1 MIRNL
6 TRYLILAASWGGWG
20 NSDPVWHLQQA
31 HGPRQPQ
38 LQHPVNIEFLAEWWG
53 IFKFFGYSPRKIVYW
68 VIIFF
73 FFFSP
78 CLFYMFIFHYLYIYV
93 SKSSQCWL
101 LLEFTFP
108 LRNAYQEHCMGS
120 YGGPVLPHVAL
131 GGFLAKNQTL
141 SENPNYMLAD
151 TLVIT
156 LPINNFFNTSML
168 KPALAW
174 EKVYVWLT
182 FYVFGLKVDGKD

>member
-1 MIRNL
+1 MAPDNL
-6 TRYLILAASWGGWG
+6 NCNIQSILNFWQNDETVLNSSDIHHAKSCIGYVCFSILPLFYFYLFIILHVSIYIEPVIGILIL
-20 NSDPVWHLQQA
+20 NL
-31 HGPRQPQ
+31 
-38 LQHPVNIEFLAEWWG
+38 I
-53 IFKFFGYSPRKIVYW
+53 
-68 VIIFF
+68 
-73 FFFSP
+73 
-78 CLFYMFIFHYLYIYV
+78 CLN
-93 SKSSQCWL
+93 
-101 LLEFTFP
+101 
-108 LRNAYQEHCMGS
+108 RNAYQEHCMGS

-174 EKVYVWLT
+174 EKV
-182 FYVFGLKVDGKD
+182 

>member
-1 MIRNL
+1 MHRVRLFYYPFIFWGVYPKNKNFHFCLFL
-6 TRYLILAASWGGWG
+6 TLYMSMQ
-20 NSDPVWHLQQA
+20 NVP
-31 HGPRQPQ
+31 
-38 LQHPVNIEFLAEWWG
+38 
-53 IFKFFGYSPRKIVYW
+53 
-68 VIIFF
+68 VIIIFILNLI
-73 FFFSP
+73 
-78 CLFYMFIFHYLYIYV
+78 CLH
-93 SKSSQCWL
+93 
-101 LLEFTFP
+101 
-108 LRNAYQEHCMGS
+108 RNAYQEHCMGS

-174 EKVYVWLT
+174 EEVYVWLL
-182 FYVFGLKVDGKD
+182 VWSVWVWVDILVGRFSRLICRLLG

>member
-1 MIRNL
+1 MGKRWPCMTSATSPWPQI
-6 TRYLILAASWGGWG
+6 TSTATSSRYWISGRMMRLYWILRIFTMQNHVLGTSVFSILPFFNFYLFIILHVSIYIEPVIGILIL
-20 NSDPVWHLQQA
+20 NL
-31 HGPRQPQ
+31 
-38 LQHPVNIEFLAEWWG
+38 I
-53 IFKFFGYSPRKIVYW
+53 
-68 VIIFF
+68 
-73 FFFSP
+73 
-78 CLFYMFIFHYLYIYV
+78 CLN
-93 SKSSQCWL
+93 
-101 LLEFTFP
+101 
-108 LRNAYQEHCMGS
+108 RNAYQEHCMGS

-174 EKVYVWLT
+174 EKV
-182 FYVFGLKVDGKD
+182 